1 MKVKSIFLD
10 TVAEL
15 PAEPLPT
22 KITKRIKRDGKFIDI
37 AVERKKCS

>member
-15 PAEPLPT
+15 PREPIPT
-22 KITKRIKRDGKFIDI
+22 KVTKRVRKNGKLIDI
-37 AVERKKCS
+37 AVLRKAK